1 MNLRKSTAY
10 ATAVTLFA
18 VLITALP
25 SAARNKV
32 IENPQFECRSSS
44 ITTIE
49 RIELSDTATTL
60 HFHAIFRPHWWIS
73 IDSTAKITDPA
84 SGKEYLPVRAE
95 GIKFG
100 EQVWM
105 PESGEHRF
113 SITYPPLP
121 DSVEKIDFKND
132 DGMTYGVSLEKSAPA
147 DKTKTV
153 KATETAYVPSD
164 KGFFTPGTARL
175 HGKILNYDRR
185 TGPDVLLIFIRN
197 LVTGEDLPTT
207 ISINDDGTFNREI
220 YLPSPHTTNMKITDG
235 CFLSTYLEKD
245 NDLEII
251 VDWEDIL
258 HIDRMRGLV
267 KQLPNIQFGGSLA
280 KINRELYNA
289 PECTYL
295 DIYTMSGKASPEE
308 AKEQIDQNIANWKE
322 AIDKYKSE
330 AGISEKAAHLLDLGI
345 IVNRGCHLLD
355 YEMYRR
361 FATNSDT
368 INEER
373 RQPLPTEYYR
383 DFMTDLMT
391 QDTTLLS
398 VSESRILLN
407 RIAFSGLN
415 YRFLGPVNESN
426 PEMDILLKRLS
437 SVTDSVKRLVD
448 TASTPLVWQLAMCG
462 RMIYQLETNAKAGND
477 STAKKILSAMKAGAI
492 SDPALRSALDNY
504 CDSLLSAKRYD
515 LPDNEAGRIMR
526 DIIEPHKGKLLV
538 IDFWGTGCG
547 PCRQNIES
555 SREFRDKHRDHPDFK
570 LIFVTGEDDS
580 PRAAYDKYVDKNL
593 QGETCHYLSAS
604 DISRLRELF
613 RMSAIPRYIL
623 IDRDGKVAN
632 DNLNFYTLQGELMK
646 EGVNL

>member
-10 ATAVTLFA
+10 ATAVVLFA

-113 SITYPPLP
+113 SITYPPLS

-132 DGMTYGVSLEKSAPA
+132 DGTTYGVSLEKSAPA
-147 DKTKTV
+147 DKAETV

-185 TGPDVLLIFIRN
+185 TCPDVITTYIKKLP
-197 LVTGEDLPTT
+197 TGEDFP
-207 ISINDDGTFNREI
+207 IAIQINNDGTFDREIPIPSPQTSMLKITNGCIMEI
-220 YLPSPHTTNMKITDG
+220 YLEQG
-235 CFLSTYLEKD
+235 
-245 NDLEII
+245 NDLEMI
-251 VDWEDIL
+251 VDWEDLL
-258 HIDRMRGLV
+258 HADRMRGLV
-267 KQLPNIQFGGSLA
+267 NQTSCVRFGGSLA
-280 KINRELYNA
+280 SINREIKDA
-289 PECTYL
+289 PQRTYIDTYSL
-295 DIYTMSGKASPEE
+295 AEKLAPQE
-308 AKEQIDQNIANWKE
+308 AKAKINQEIDKWKE
-322 AIDKYKSE
+322 AVDKYKSE
-330 AGISEKAAHLLDLGI
+330 VGISEKAGRLLDLGI
-345 IVNRGCHLLD
+345 IVNRGCRLLD

-368 INEER
+368 IDEER
-373 RQPLPTEYYR
+373 LQPLPTEYFR

-398 VSESRILLN
+398 VSESNVLLN

-415 YRFLGPVNESN
+415 YRFLGPANELN

-448 TASTPLVWQLAMCG
+448 TASTPLVWQLAMCD
-462 RMIYQLETNAKAGND
+462 RMIHQLETKAKAGND
-477 STAKKILSAMKAGAI
+477 STAKKILSAAKAGAI
-492 SDPALRSALDNY
+492 SDPALQSALDNY

-526 DIIEPHKGKLLV
+526 DIIEPHKGKMLV